1 MVQANLIDYRPDA
14 VLAASRYGK
23 YYSSSS
29 RRHNQHVN
37 VNGVDQLARRRHQ
50 FAPEVPVMTA
60 NDQIHIVFLDGVNQH
75 WPKSPLPLRVSVIG

>member
-14 VLAASRYGK
+14 VLAASRHGK
-23 YYSSSS
+23 HYFFVAQ
-29 RRHNQHVN
+29 RHNQHVN

-75 WPKSPLPLRVSVIG
+75 GPNRRYRSGFQ

>member
-1 MVQANLIDYRPDA
+1 MVQANLIDYRPDK
-14 VLAASRYGK
+14 VLAASRQVLLFFVAQ
-23 YYSSSS
+23 
-29 RRHNQHVN
+29 RNNQHVN

-50 FAPEVPVMTA
+50 FAPEVLVMTA